1 MGRFSVQNKM
11 FFHLKQSVFSRK
23 TSHFQ
28 VKNEL
33 KINLIA
39 KKSRFDKGNRFSV
52 PCRFSVQDFLL
63 QGYKDEELW
72 VECRFLIK
80 QLLNSPNVEF

>member
-1 MGRFSVQNKM
+1 MFSGSKHNIFCFKTKC
-11 FFHLKQSVFSRK
+11 FFGK

-28 VKNEL
+28 CKNEL

-52 PCRFSVQDFLL
+52 SCRFSVQNFLL
-63 QGYKDEELW
+63 QSYVSKG
-72 VECRFLIK
+72 FSIK
-80 QLLNSPNVEF
+80 EKN

>member
-1 MGRFSVQNKM
+1 VFFRKKQN
-11 FFHLKQSVFSRK
+11 VFSRK

-63 QGYKDEELW
+63 QSYVSKG
-72 VECRFLIK
+72 FSIK
-80 QLLNSPNVEF
+80 EKN